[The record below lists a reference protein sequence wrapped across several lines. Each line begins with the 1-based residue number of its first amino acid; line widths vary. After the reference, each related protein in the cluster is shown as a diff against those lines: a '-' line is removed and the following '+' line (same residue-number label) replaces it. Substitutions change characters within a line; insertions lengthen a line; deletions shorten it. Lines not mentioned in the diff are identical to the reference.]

1 MGLLQ
6 QIEDDKAKLAEMIEG
21 GIVENEDEIIKE
33 EEEPGAEEI
42 KGPVN
47 EEAQVD
53 EEKGP
58 EEEKPL
64 DGKDYA
70 RMRRERRE
78 ARKAEI
84 EAQEAEKIRF
94 SQPQQELA
102 QEKEVTTDP
111 EPDRSTQYPQW
122 LEWNTRQANEKAER
136 AVQKLEQIEKKE
148 KEDQLIRSAVEDFQ
162 AIESEFKKIEPN
174 YDAAADFYLTQL
186 SKTIQVL
193 YPQASK
199 KEIAETIKIQVLNKA
214 AIYHSKGLDPA
225 EELFEEAISLGFN
238 PEVTDQKQV
247 KKEIKP
253 NLDKIASNRERNAG
267 MSASGGVVKKLNLST
282 AANMTT
288 GEWNKLS
295 KAEKD
300 AILKGGR

>member
-6 QIEDDKAKLAEMIEG
+6 QIAEDKAKLAEMMEG
-21 GIVENEDEIIKE
+21 EIIESEDDVVIE
-33 EEEPGAEEI
+33 EEKEPE
-42 KGPVN
+42 N
-47 EEAQVD
+47 DNVD
-53 EEKGP
+53 EEVAKEP
-58 EEEKPL
+58 EAVVEAEEATEEKPL

-78 ARKAEI
+78 ARKAEL
-84 EAQEAEKIRF
+84 EAEERNR
-94 SQPQQELA
+94 QPVQVV
-102 QEKEVTTDP
+102 EKEVTAVLTDP
-111 EPDRSTQYPQW
+111 EPDRATQYPQW
-122 LEWNTRQANEKAER
+122 LEWNTRQANEKAEK

-148 KEDQLIRSAVEDFQ
+148 KEDQLIQSAVEDFQ
-162 AIESEFKKIEPN
+162 AIENEFKKIEPN

-214 AIYHSKGLDPA
+214 AMYHSQGLDPA
-225 EELFEEAISLGFN
+225 EELFEEAVSLGFN
-238 PEVTDQKQV
+238 PSPVQEKEI

-253 NLDKIASNRERNAG
+253 DLDKIASNRARNAG
-267 MSASGGVVKKLNLST
+267 MNASGGVVKKVNLAT
-282 AANMTT
+282 AATMTT
-288 GEWNKLS
+288 GEWAKLS